1 MIQSSRN
8 IVYCADRGGTGIWRR
23 IFQADAVNSIGQSIN
38 TAVTC
43 TQEPIIDQKYY
54 QGMTSITCQR
64 WINDQQR
71 DLFCKFFKP
80 IMDASSGW
88 LIYEIDDNMSDLH
101 IPKYNRGRAAFEGE
115 NIQSN
120 IKQML
125 NAADFVTVTTDYIK
139 NFYHTH
145 YEVPIEN
152 IIAVP
157 NLLPRWWFGDRYD
170 PDKKVEQFRKNKAKP
185 RIGIVSSLSHY
196 NVDNV
201 MEDANGLAAR
211 KKQKPDGTSVWINE
225 NNQEVSEDLLHKIT
239 DDFDDIVECV
249 RSTVNDFTWVFFGY
263 CPPQVKDLADAR
275 KIEVHGGVPLLNYA
289 SKFHN
294 LQLQAVI
301 APIKKTEFNFCKS
314 HIKTMECAALGVPL
328 FATRCLPYNRV
339 MPDEQLFDSSAELK
353 EKLLKLKFLGTH
365 AYKSIIEAQW
375 NWLNKPCH
383 EGDFDINNY
392 WLEDNLNNVWIPLFK
407 LRQKGFKMSLSNFA
421 QQYNKRKEEEQKRTI
436 FKTESGEAKITL

>member
-1 MIQSSRN
+1 MNQLSRN

-38 TAVTC
+38 VAVTC

-80 IMDASSGW
+80 LMDASSGW
-88 LIYEIDDNMSDLH
+88 LIYEIDDNMSDQF

-115 NIQSN
+115 QIQSN

-125 NAADFVTVTTDYIK
+125 NTADFVTVTTDYIK
-139 NFYHTH
+139 NFYHKH
-145 YEVPIEN
+145 YGVPYEN

-157 NLLPRWWFGDRYD
+157 NLLPRFWFDDKYD
-170 PDKKVEQFRKNKAKP
+170 VDKKVEQFKKNKAKP

-196 NVDNV
+196 NIDNV
-201 MEDANGLAAR
+201 MEDKNGLAAR
-211 KKQKPDGTSVWINE
+211 KKQKPDGTHIWVNE
-225 NNQEVSEDLLHKIT
+225 HNQEVPESDLQKIT

-249 RSTVNDFTWVFFGY
+249 RSTVNDFQWVFFGY
-263 CPPQVKDLADAR
+263 CPPQIRDLADAR
-275 KIEVHGGVPLLNYA
+275 KVEVHGGVPLLNYA
-289 SKFHN
+289 STFYK
-294 LQLQAVI
+294 LGLQAVI

-328 FATRCLPYNRV
+328 YATNCLPYNRV
-339 MPDEQLFDSSAELK
+339 MPTDRLFNDSTELK
-353 EKLLKLKFLGTH
+353 EKLLKLKFMSVGS
-365 AYKSIIEAQW
+365 YKSIIEQQW
-375 NWLNKPCH
+375 KWLNSPCH

-407 LRQKGFKMSLSNFA
+407 LRQKGFRMSLSNFA
-421 QQYNKRKEEEQKRTI
+421 MQYNKRKEDEAKRTI
-436 FKTESGEAKITL
+436 FKSESGEAKITL